1 MNLRRLWAIMLKELR
16 QLRRD
21 RITLAMIVGIPVM
34 QLLLFGYAI
43 NLNLRHLDA
52 GVADQA
58 NSAASRALVQD
69 MVATGVITPRSEAY
83 TPDQL
88 MQALRRGEISVGIVV
103 PADFERRRFDGRE
116 AVQVLVDGSDTVVQ
130 SAAIQLAQVPLDTR
144 PTSNTRPLRE
154 GSIASG
160 PVSVTS
166 FYNPQRRSAVNIVPG
181 LIGVILTMTLVMFT
195 AVAVVRERERG
206 NMELLIATPVSRSEL
221 MVGKVLPYAAIGLL
235 QTTLVLVLGTWLF
248 QVPIRGSLLDIYLA
262 AVLLVLANLALGL
275 LISTRARSQF
285 QAMQMT
291 LFLFLPSILLS
302 GFMFPF
308 AGMPRP
314 VQWLAEVLPL
324 THFLRLVRG
333 IMLRGASL
341 WELWHDALALL
352 AFIVVMMTWRSCA
365 SASGWIE
372 GKAAPA
378 SGRCRPLVG
387 TPYSAT
393 TRARSEL
400 VSASVITT
408 STNWPINRAGAGKF
422 TERMFSVLPVSSFG
436 FLREGLPPAR
446 SARCRPSSRRCRRRA
461 H

>member
-1 MNLRRLWAIMLKELR
+1 MSLRRLWAIMLKELR

-21 RITLAMIVGIPVM
+21 RITLAMIIGIPVM

-52 GVADQA
+52 GIADQA

-69 MVATGVITPRSEAY
+69 MVATGVIAPRAQAY

-88 MQALRRGEISVGIVV
+88 MEALRRGRISVGIVI
-103 PADFERRRFDGRE
+103 PAGFERRRYEGRE

-160 PVSVTS
+160 PVSVIS

-235 QTTLVLVLGTWLF
+235 QTTLVLLLGTWLF
-248 QVPIRGSLLDIYLA
+248 EVPIRGGLLDVYLA

-341 WELWHDALALL
+341 WELWPDALALL
-352 AFIVVMMTWRSCA
+352 VFIVAMMTLA
-365 SASGWIE
+365 I
-372 GKAAPA
+372 
-378 SGRCRPLVG
+378 
-387 TPYSAT
+387 
-393 TRARSEL
+393 
-400 VSASVITT
+400 
-408 STNWPINRAGAGKF
+408 
-422 TERMFSVLPVSSFG
+422 
-436 FLREGLPPAR
+436 LRFRKRLD
-446 SARCRPSSRRCRRRA
+446 
-461 H
+461 

>member
-1 MNLRRLWAIMLKELR
+1 MSLRRLWAIMLKELR

-21 RITLAMIVGIPVM
+21 RITLAMIIGIPVM

-52 GVADQA
+52 GIADQA

-69 MVATGVITPRSEAY
+69 MVATGVIAPRAQAY

-88 MQALRRGEISVGIVV
+88 MEALRRGRISVGIVI
-103 PADFERRRFDGRE
+103 PADFERRRYEGRE

-160 PVSVTS
+160 PVSVIS

-235 QTTLVLVLGTWLF
+235 QTTLVLLLGTWLF
-248 QVPIRGSLLDIYLA
+248 EVPIRGSLVDVYLA

-341 WELWHDALALL
+341 WELWPDALALL
-352 AFIVVMMTWRSCA
+352 VFIVAMMTLA
-365 SASGWIE
+365 I
-372 GKAAPA
+372 
-378 SGRCRPLVG
+378 
-387 TPYSAT
+387 
-393 TRARSEL
+393 
-400 VSASVITT
+400 
-408 STNWPINRAGAGKF
+408 
-422 TERMFSVLPVSSFG
+422 
-436 FLREGLPPAR
+436 LRFRKRLD
-446 SARCRPSSRRCRRRA
+446 
-461 H
+461 

>member
-160 PVSVTS
+160 PISVTS

-308 AGMPRP
+308 AGMLRP

-333 IMLRGASL
+333 IMLRGAPL
-341 WELWHDALALL
+341 WELWPDALALL
-352 AFIVVMMTWRSCA
+352 AFIGVMMTLA
-365 SASGWIE
+365 I
-372 GKAAPA
+372 
-378 SGRCRPLVG
+378 
-387 TPYSAT
+387 
-393 TRARSEL
+393 
-400 VSASVITT
+400 
-408 STNWPINRAGAGKF
+408 
-422 TERMFSVLPVSSFG
+422 
-436 FLREGLPPAR
+436 LRFRKRLD
-446 SARCRPSSRRCRRRA
+446 
-461 H
+461 

>member
-1 MNLRRLWAIMLKELR
+1 MSLRRLWAIMLKELR

-21 RITLAMIVGIPVM
+21 RITLAMIIGIPVM

-52 GVADQA
+52 GIADQA

-69 MVATGVITPRSEAY
+69 VVATGVIAPRAQAY

-88 MQALRRGEISVGIVV
+88 MEALRRGRISVGIVI
-103 PADFERRRFDGRE
+103 PADFERRRYEGRE

-160 PVSVTS
+160 PVSVIS

-235 QTTLVLVLGTWLF
+235 QTTLVLLLGTWLF
-248 QVPIRGSLLDIYLA
+248 EVPIRGGLLDVYLA

-341 WELWHDALALL
+341 WELWPDALALL
-352 AFIVVMMTWRSCA
+352 VFIVAMMTLA
-365 SASGWIE
+365 I
-372 GKAAPA
+372 
-378 SGRCRPLVG
+378 
-387 TPYSAT
+387 
-393 TRARSEL
+393 
-400 VSASVITT
+400 
-408 STNWPINRAGAGKF
+408 
-422 TERMFSVLPVSSFG
+422 
-436 FLREGLPPAR
+436 LRFRKRLD
-446 SARCRPSSRRCRRRA
+446 
-461 H
+461 

>member
-1 MNLRRLWAIMLKELR
+1 MSVRRLWAIMLKELR

-52 GVADQA
+52 GIADQA

-69 MVATGVITPRSEAY
+69 MVATGVITPHAQAY

-88 MQALRRGEISVGIVV
+88 MEALRRGRISVGIVI
-103 PADFERRRFDGRE
+103 PSDFERRRYEGRE

-160 PVSVTS
+160 QVSVIS

-235 QTTLVLVLGTWLF
+235 QTTLVLLLGTWLF
-248 QVPIRGSLLDIYLA
+248 EVPIRGSLVDVYLA

-308 AGMPRP
+308 AGMPKP

-341 WELWHDALALL
+341 WELWPDALALL
-352 AFIVVMMTWRSCA
+352 VFIVAMMTLA
-365 SASGWIE
+365 I
-372 GKAAPA
+372 
-378 SGRCRPLVG
+378 
-387 TPYSAT
+387 
-393 TRARSEL
+393 
-400 VSASVITT
+400 
-408 STNWPINRAGAGKF
+408 
-422 TERMFSVLPVSSFG
+422 
-436 FLREGLPPAR
+436 LRFRKRLD
-446 SARCRPSSRRCRRRA
+446 
-461 H
+461 

>member
-1 MNLRRLWAIMLKELR
+1 MSLRRLWAIMLKELR

-21 RITLAMIVGIPVM
+21 RITLAMIIGIPVM

-52 GVADQA
+52 GIADQA

-69 MVATGVITPRSEAY
+69 MVATGVIAPRAQAY
-83 TPDQL
+83 MPDQL
-88 MQALRRGEISVGIVV
+88 MEALRRGRISVGIVI
-103 PADFERRRFDGRE
+103 PADFERRRYEGRE

-160 PVSVTS
+160 PVSVIS

-235 QTTLVLVLGTWLF
+235 QTTLVLLLGTWLF
-248 QVPIRGSLLDIYLA
+248 EVPVRGRLLDVYLA

-341 WELWHDALALL
+341 WELWPDALALL
-352 AFIVVMMTWRSCA
+352 VFIVAMMA
-365 SASGWIE
+365 LAI
-372 GKAAPA
+372 
-378 SGRCRPLVG
+378 
-387 TPYSAT
+387 
-393 TRARSEL
+393 
-400 VSASVITT
+400 
-408 STNWPINRAGAGKF
+408 
-422 TERMFSVLPVSSFG
+422 
-436 FLREGLPPAR
+436 LRFRKRLD
-446 SARCRPSSRRCRRRA
+446 
-461 H
+461 